1 MYMLLCRNCDLQL
14 VCDAECPD
22 YCLVHIW
29 CSWEIVGENEE
40 IPTQYAGGWIQVPV
54 QEIRH

>member
-1 MYMLLCRNCDLQL
+1 MLLCRNCDLQL

-29 CSWEIVGENEE
+29 CSWAVMGENEE
-40 IPTQYAGGWIQVPV
+40 ISTQYAGGWIQVPV
-54 QEIRH
+54 